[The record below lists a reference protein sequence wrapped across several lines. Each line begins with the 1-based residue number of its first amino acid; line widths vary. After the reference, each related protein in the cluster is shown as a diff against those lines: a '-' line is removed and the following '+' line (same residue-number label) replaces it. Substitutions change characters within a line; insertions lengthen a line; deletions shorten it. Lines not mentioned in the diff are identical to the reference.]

1 MPSQQRN
8 ILYVDCFSGISG
20 DMFLAALLDA
30 GLPLVYLEENLQLLN
45 LNNFRVNVTA
55 KKVNSIQVHHLEVQI
70 APGQPQRPWHKIKE
84 IILASQLADT
94 IKARALAIFQT
105 LAQAEA
111 TIHGCVAADVH
122 FHEVGGLD
130 SIIDIVGAAI
140 GLEYFKLAR
149 ICCSPLPAPSGWVS
163 CQHGKIPLPAPAVCE
178 LLKDIPVYGVN
189 ISQELVTP
197 TGAAIVKSLAD
208 DFGSQPAMIVRQ
220 IGYGAGT
227 HQLDNGQPN
236 ILRLLIG
243 HAHTPA
249 EGQEVVIITCNL
261 DDWQT
266 EGYPYLCE
274 RLFTAGALDVALI
287 PAQMKKGRPG
297 FILQVI
303 AAELSAQALKDI
315 VLSETSAIGLRF
327 HNESRLT
334 LPRQTGTIPSNYGPI
349 RVKKIIGPTGMRLT
363 PEYEDCKRLAG
374 EYKVPLSE
382 IYLEVGRQTIEMF
395 KEDIKQGK
403 NSTVPTPGYANTK
416 HQQTS

>member
-1 MPSQQRN
+1 LPAQQKN
-8 ILYVDCFSGISG
+8 ILYADCFSGISG

-30 GLPLVYLEENLQLLN
+30 GLPLVYLEENLRLLN
-45 LNNFRVNVTA
+45 LNNFHISLTA
-55 KKVNSIQVHHLEVQI
+55 RKVNSIQASHLEVQI
-70 APGQPQRPWHKIKE
+70 SPGQPQRPWHKIKE
-84 IILASQLADT
+84 LILASQLIDS
-94 IKARALAIFQT
+94 IKARALAIFQN

-111 TIHGCVAADVH
+111 TIHGCAAEDVH

-149 ICCSPLPAPSGWVS
+149 ICCSPLPTPSGWVE
-163 CQHGKIPLPAPAVCE
+163 CQHGKMPLPAPAVCE
-178 LLKDIPVYGVN
+178 LLKNIPVYGVN

-197 TGAAIVKSLAD
+197 TGAAIVKTIAD
-208 DFGSQPAMIVRQ
+208 DFGPQPAMIIRQ

-227 HQLDNGQPN
+227 HQLANGQAN

-243 HAHTPA
+243 HAHTPK
-249 EGQEVVIITCNL
+249 EVQEVVIITCNL

-274 RLFTAGALDVALI
+274 RLFTAGALDVVLI

-303 AAELSAQALKDI
+303 ATELSAQALKDI
-315 VLSETSAIGLRF
+315 ILSETSAIGLRF

-334 LPRQTGTIPSNYGPI
+334 LPRQTGTIPSSYGPI
-349 RVKKIIGPTGMRLT
+349 RVKKIIGPTGIRLT
-363 PEYEDCKRLAG
+363 PEYEDCQRLAG
-374 EYKVPLSE
+374 EHKVPLSK
-382 IYLEVGRQTIEMF
+382 IYREVARQTIEKF
-395 KEDIKQGK
+395 VSD
-403 NSTVPTPGYANTK
+403 P
-416 HQQTS
+416 